1 MKNLRIAA
9 GVFAMVVAMTSVASS
24 ETFTVTTDADS
35 GVGSLREAINL
46 ANANGEADEIVFAS
60 DFKVFVHSP
69 LPEITS
75 VIVITGNGWDRS
87 AIIGS
92 KRLANGRSAN
102 DVRIFSVAPTGKLIL
117 DSVMLR
123 NEGLSAD
130 SSGVSNDG
138 EFVFRNSRVEK
149 TLTAYGGPGEV
160 SFDRELQSVNENAGV
175 ATIGVTRW
183 DGYDGEVSV
192 EYATSDGTAL
202 DGIDYTGTSGVLTW
216 SNFDY
221 GTKTFDV
228 DIINNGVTDG
238 DRTVNLGLSNPT
250 GGVTITNPS
259 AVLVITDDD
268 GGTGPC
274 VQDLENGVVC
284 LRNGRFEFTGSW
296 TDFSNPPVTNPL
308 IWTPVEDIN
317 ATAGFQNNPSGIQI
331 VMRVADGCQLTG
343 TWWVWLGGFTDAGWN
358 IRVRDT
364 VTGMQATYTKPP
376 QGGVFPTT
384 QRDLETFLC
393 E

>member
-1 MKNLRIAA
+1 MKNLGIAT
-9 GVFAMVVAMTSVASS
+9 GVFALVVAMTSVASS
-24 ETFTVTTDADS
+24 ETFTVTSDADS
-35 GVGSLREAINL
+35 GVGSLREAITL
-46 ANANGEADEIVFAS
+46 ANSNGEADEIVFAS
-60 DFKVFVHSP
+60 DYKIVVQST

-75 VIVITGNGWDRS
+75 VIVITGNGWERS
-87 AIIGS
+87 AIIGG
-92 KRLANGRSAN
+92 KRLGDGSIF
-102 DVRIFSVAPTGKLIL
+102 RIFSIAPTGKLIL
-117 DSVMLR
+117 DSVMVK
-123 NEGLSAD
+123 NEGLTPDA
-130 SSGVSNDG
+130 SGVSNDG

-149 TLTAYGGPGEV
+149 TLSAYGGPGEV

-228 DIINNGVTDG
+228 GIINNGVTDG

-284 LRNGRFEFTGSW
+284 LRAGRFELSGTW
-296 TDFSNPPVTNPL
+296 TDFSDPPVTLPL

-317 ATAGFQNNPSGIQI
+317 ATAGFQNNPTGIQI

-343 TWWVWLGGFTDAGWN
+343 SWWVWLGGFTGAGWN

-364 VTGMQATYTKPP
+364 VSGMQATYTKPP
-376 QGGVFPTT
+376 NGTEFPTT
-384 QRDLETFLC
+384 ERDMETFIC

>member
-1 MKNLRIAA
+1 MKNLGIAT
-9 GVFAMVVAMTSVASS
+9 GVFALVVAMTSVASS
-24 ETFTVTTDADS
+24 ETFTVTSDADS
-35 GVGSLREAINL
+35 GVGSLREAITL
-46 ANANGEADEIVFAS
+46 ANSNGEADEIVFAS
-60 DFKVFVHSP
+60 DYKIVVQST

-75 VIVITGNGWDRS
+75 VIVITGNGWERS
-87 AIIGS
+87 AIIGG
-92 KRLANGRSAN
+92 KRLGDSSIF
-102 DVRIFSVAPTGKLIL
+102 RIFSIAPTGKLIL
-117 DSVMLR
+117 DSVMVK
-123 NEGLSAD
+123 NEGLTPDA
-130 SSGVSNDG
+130 SGVSNDG

-149 TLTAYGGPGEV
+149 TLSAYGGPGEV

-228 DIINNGVTDG
+228 GIINNGVTDG

-284 LRNGRFEFTGSW
+284 LRAGRFELSGTW
-296 TDFSNPPVTNPL
+296 TDFSDPPVTLPL

-317 ATAGFQNNPSGIQI
+317 ATAGFQNNPTGIQI

-343 TWWVWLGGFTDAGWN
+343 SWWVWLGGFTGAGWN

-364 VTGMQATYTKPP
+364 VSGMQATYTKPP
-376 QGGVFPTT
+376 NGTEFPTT
-384 QRDLETFLC
+384 ERDMETFIC